1 MVRLPLV
8 AYVVG
13 IDLGTT
19 NTVVAT
25 VREGVACTVPG
36 ADGTRLIPST
46 VSFLP
51 SGAVLVGGRAIERR
65 LIDPTSTVFST
76 KRLIGRAWDTE
87 EVQRARATLPFEL
100 GPGPAGGTVV
110 AIGGRAYS
118 LEEIAA
124 FVLTHARAN
133 AEAHLRQPVH
143 RAVITV
149 PANFNDLQRAATKTA
164 GRIAGLEVL
173 RILNEPTAAAL
184 AYGTPAVSRERIAVF
199 DLGGGTF
206 DVTLLDLAG
215 EVLEVVATAGD
226 TSLGGDDIDILVAE
240 RMAEDL
246 LTKHR
251 LDARA
256 LPATFGRLRV
266 LAEQMKCALS
276 AGEEHTLVADDI
288 VPAVRG
294 HSVQWRFRMTRPE
307 LEWASVAL
315 IERTFKVCKLALS
328 AAGAE
333 PREIDRIILVGGAT
347 RMPLVARKVRQFF
360 GRSPIVQINP
370 DEVVALGAA
379 IQAAL
384 LDPSRSRGGPA
395 VSPRIASDSVVV
407 DAQSAEPS
415 RPPSEA
421 PQGLPIV
428 SLSTAR
434 PLPLNSAPLAQ
445 LELAK
450 PPVFG
455 ERPQKPLV
463 FDPGYDAAPPPRSV
477 PVPPQSQSAVPLVF
491 DAGAPGTPRPAPLL
505 IDVTPLSL
513 GIETVGGFC
522 DILIEANTPVP
533 CDRTRTFA
541 TASDSQTSVRVR
553 VTQGES
559 KRSAE
564 NTFLGE
570 LELSGIPPAPRG
582 KTPIEVTFII
592 DSDGIL
598 DVRARNVTTGSE
610 TIAKLQLVGAQTSAA
625 DIAAMQSRQ
634 AAQPSPLERLN
645 QS

>member
-1 MVRLPLV
+1 
-8 AYVVG
+8 
-13 IDLGTT
+13 
-19 NTVVAT
+19 
-25 VREGVACTVPG
+25 
-36 ADGTRLIPST
+36 
-46 VSFLP
+46 
-51 SGAVLVGGRAIERR
+51 
-65 LIDPTSTVFST
+65 
-76 KRLIGRAWDTE
+76 
-87 EVQRARATLPFEL
+87 
-100 GPGPAGGTVV
+100 
-110 AIGGRAYS
+110 
-118 LEEIAA
+118 
-124 FVLTHARAN
+124 
-133 AEAHLRQPVH
+133 
-143 RAVITV
+143 
-149 PANFNDLQRAATKTA
+149 
-164 GRIAGLEVL
+164 
-173 RILNEPTAAAL
+173 
-184 AYGTPAVSRERIAVF
+184 
-199 DLGGGTF
+199 
-206 DVTLLDLAG
+206 
-215 EVLEVVATAGD
+215 
-226 TSLGGDDIDILVAE
+226 
-240 RMAEDL
+240 
-246 LTKHR
+246 
-251 LDARA
+251 
-256 LPATFGRLRV
+256 
-266 LAEQMKCALS
+266 
-276 AGEEHTLVADDI
+276 
-288 VPAVRG
+288 
-294 HSVQWRFRMTRPE
+294 MTRPE

-315 IERTFKVCKLALS
+315 IERTFKVCKLALG

-347 RMPLVARKVRQFF
+347 RMPLVARKVKQFF

-384 LDPSRSRGGPA
+384 LDPSRTRGGPA
-395 VSPRIASDSVVV
+395 VSPRIASDSVV
-407 DAQSAEPS
+407 DAQSGEPS

-421 PQGLPIV
+421 PQGLPLV
-428 SLSTAR
+428 SSSTVR
-434 PLPLNSAPLAQ
+434 PLPSNSVPLAR

-463 FDPGYDAAPPPRSV
+463 FDPGYDAAPPPRSARM
-477 PVPPQSQSAVPLVF
+477 PPQSAVPLVF

-610 TIAKLQLVGAQTSAA
+610 TIAKLQLVGAQTSAT

-634 AAQPSPLERLN
+634 AAQQSLLERLN
-645 QS
+645 QG